1 MDKLLSELEKQRRAE
16 NIYYSRRYMNNNSNG
31 NKYFDDN
38 DESCDK
44 KNIYRFLFKVLFFI
58 NLVIIIF
65 CFQNVEYVFNREFI
79 SDVDL
84 LMENIKKRALSH
96 ETYVE
101 ENIENKIGDNEIVN
115 NMETQQLNNEIK
127 SLENITKVEEVVEK
141 VKEKTDEE
149 KEIEALIGMYQFKNP
164 IEEDGVITSNFGK
177 RNSDNENV
185 SEYHTGI
192 DIGAEYGTDIKSS
205 VTGIVTLV
213 SNVGDYGKQV
223 RVRNNN
229 VTTLYA
235 HCSEILVKEGD
246 IVADGQVIAKVGNS
260 GNSTGPH
267 LHFEIRVDDRCLDPI
282 KLVKF

>member
-16 NIYYSRRYMNNNSNG
+16 NIYYSRRYINNNSNG
-31 NKYFDDN
+31 NKYFDDTN
-38 DESCDK
+38 ENSDK
-44 KNIYRFLFKVLFFI
+44 KNVYRFFFKVLLFI

-65 CFQNVEYVFNREFI
+65 CFQNLEYVFNREFI
-79 SDVDL
+79 SDVNL
-84 LMENIKKRALSH
+84 LMDNIKKRALSN
-96 ETYVE
+96 EMYVE
-101 ENIENKIGDNEIVN
+101 ENIDNTIVNNEIVN
-115 NMETQQLNNEIK
+115 NMELQSLDNEIK
-127 SLENITKVEEVVEK
+127 SVENITKVEEVVEK
-141 VKEKTDEE
+141 VNEKTDEE

-164 IEEDGVITSNFGK
+164 IGESGVITSNFGK
-177 RNSDNENV
+177 RNSDNENA

-267 LHFEIRVDDRCLDPI
+267 LHFEIRVDDRCLDPV

>member
-38 DESCDK
+38 DASCDK

-84 LMENIKKRALSH
+84 LMENIKKRALSY

-127 SLENITKVEEVVEK
+127 SLENITKVEEVMEK

-164 IEEDGVITSNFGK
+164 IEENGVITSNFGK

>member
-16 NIYYSRRYMNNNSNG
+16 NIYHSRRYINNS
-31 NKYFDDN
+31 NKYFDDTN
-38 DESCDK
+38 ENSDK
-44 KNIYRFLFKVLFFI
+44 KNVYRFFFKALLFI

-65 CFQNVEYVFNREFI
+65 CFQNLEYVFNREFI
-79 SDVDL
+79 SDVNL
-84 LMENIKKRALSH
+84 LMDNIKKRALSN
-96 ETYVE
+96 EMYVE
-101 ENIENKIGDNEIVN
+101 ENIDNTIVNNEIVN
-115 NMETQQLNNEIK
+115 NMELQNLDNEIK
-127 SLENITKVEEVVEK
+127 SVENITKVEEVVEK
-141 VKEKTDEE
+141 ANEKTDEE

-164 IEEDGVITSNFGK
+164 IGESGVITSNFGK

-213 SNVGDYGKQV
+213 SNVGEYGKQV

-267 LHFEIRVDDRCLDPI
+267 LHFEIRVDDRCLDPV

>member
-38 DESCDK
+38 DASCDK

-164 IEEDGVITSNFGK
+164 IEENGVITSNFGK

>member
-16 NIYYSRRYMNNNSNG
+16 NIYYSRRYINNNSNG
-31 NKYFDDN
+31 NKYFDDTN
-38 DESCDK
+38 ENSDK
-44 KNIYRFLFKVLFFI
+44 KNVYRFFFKILLFI

-65 CFQNVEYVFNREFI
+65 CFQNLEYVFNREFI
-79 SDVDL
+79 SDVNL
-84 LMENIKKRALSH
+84 LMDNIKKRALSN
-96 ETYVE
+96 EMYVE
-101 ENIENKIGDNEIVN
+101 ENIDNTIVNNEIVN
-115 NMETQQLNNEIK
+115 NMELQSLDNEIK
-127 SLENITKVEEVVEK
+127 SVENITKVEEVVEK
-141 VKEKTDEE
+141 VNEKTDEE

-164 IEEDGVITSNFGK
+164 IGESGVITSNFGK

-246 IVADGQVIAKVGNS
+246 IVADGQVIAKVGTS

-267 LHFEIRVDDRCLDPI
+267 LHFEIRVDDRCLDPV

>member
-38 DESCDK
+38 DASCDK

-84 LMENIKKRALSH
+84 LMENIKKRALSY

-127 SLENITKVEEVVEK
+127 SLENITKVEEVMEK

-164 IEEDGVITSNFGK
+164 IEENGVITSNFGK

-213 SNVGDYGKQV
+213 SNVVDYGKQV

>member
-16 NIYYSRRYMNNNSNG
+16 NIYYSRRYINNNSNG
-31 NKYFDDN
+31 NKYFDDTN
-38 DESCDK
+38 ENNDK
-44 KNIYRFLFKVLFFI
+44 KNVYRFFFKVLLFI

-65 CFQNVEYVFNREFI
+65 CFQNLEYVFNREFI
-79 SDVDL
+79 SDVNL
-84 LMENIKKRALSH
+84 LMDNIKKRALSN
-96 ETYVE
+96 EMYVE
-101 ENIENKIGDNEIVN
+101 ENIDNSIVNNEIVN
-115 NMETQQLNNEIK
+115 NMELQSLDNEIK
-127 SLENITKVEEVVEK
+127 SVENITKVEEVVEK
-141 VKEKTDEE
+141 VNEKTDEE

-164 IEEDGVITSNFGK
+164 IGESGVITSNFGK

-267 LHFEIRVDDRCLDPI
+267 LHFEIRVDDRCLDPV

>member
-84 LMENIKKRALSH
+84 LMENIKKRALSY

>member
-1 MDKLLSELEKQRRAE
+1 MDKLLRELEKQRRAE

-38 DESCDK
+38 DASCDK

-84 LMENIKKRALSH
+84 LMENIKIRALSY

-164 IEEDGVITSNFGK
+164 IEENGVITSNFGK

-185 SEYHTGI
+185 FEYHTGI

-223 RVRNNN
+223 RGRNNN

>member
-16 NIYYSRRYMNNNSNG
+16 NIYYSRRYINNNSNG
-31 NKYFDDN
+31 NKYFDDTN
-38 DESCDK
+38 ENNDK
-44 KNIYRFLFKVLFFI
+44 KNVYRFFFKVLLFI

-65 CFQNVEYVFNREFI
+65 CFQNLEYVFNREFI
-79 SDVDL
+79 SDVNL
-84 LMENIKKRALSH
+84 LMDNIKKRALSN
-96 ETYVE
+96 EMYVE
-101 ENIENKIGDNEIVN
+101 ENIDNTIVNNEIVN
-115 NMETQQLNNEIK
+115 NMELQSLDNEIK
-127 SLENITKVEEVVEK
+127 SVENITKVEEVVEK
-141 VKEKTDEE
+141 VNEKTDEE

-164 IEEDGVITSNFGK
+164 IGEIGVITSNFGK

-267 LHFEIRVDDRCLDPI
+267 LHFEIRVDDRCLDPV

>member
-16 NIYYSRRYMNNNSNG
+16 NIYYSRRYINNS
-31 NKYFDDN
+31 NKYFDDTN
-38 DESCDK
+38 ENSDK
-44 KNIYRFLFKVLFFI
+44 KNVYRFFFKALLFI

-65 CFQNVEYVFNREFI
+65 CFQNLEYVFNREFI
-79 SDVDL
+79 SDVNL
-84 LMENIKKRALSH
+84 LMDNIKKRALSN
-96 ETYVE
+96 EMYVE
-101 ENIENKIGDNEIVN
+101 ENIDNTIVNNEIVN
-115 NMETQQLNNEIK
+115 NIELQNLDNEIK
-127 SLENITKVEEVVEK
+127 SVENITKVEEVVEK
-141 VKEKTDEE
+141 ANEKTDEE

-164 IEEDGVITSNFGK
+164 IGESGVITSNFGK
-177 RNSDNENV
+177 RNSDNENI

-235 HCSEILVKEGD
+235 HCSEIFVKEGD

-267 LHFEIRVDDRCLDPI
+267 LHFEIRVDDRCLDPV

>member
-44 KNIYRFLFKVLFFI
+44 KNIYRFLFKALFFI

-84 LMENIKKRALSH
+84 LMENIKKRALSY

>member
-84 LMENIKKRALSH
+84 LMENIKKRALSY

-101 ENIENKIGDNEIVN
+101 ENIENKIGDNERVN

-164 IEEDGVITSNFGK
+164 IEENGVITSNFGK

>member
-16 NIYYSRRYMNNNSNG
+16 NIYYSRRYINNSNG
-31 NKYFDDN
+31 NKYFDDTN
-38 DESCDK
+38 ENNDK
-44 KNIYRFLFKVLFFI
+44 KNVYRFFFKVLLFI

-65 CFQNVEYVFNREFI
+65 CFQNLEYVFNREFI
-79 SDVDL
+79 SDVNL
-84 LMENIKKRALSH
+84 LMDNIKKRALSN
-96 ETYVE
+96 EMYVE
-101 ENIENKIGDNEIVN
+101 ENIDNTIINNEIVN
-115 NMETQQLNNEIK
+115 NMELQSLDNEIK
-127 SLENITKVEEVVEK
+127 SVENITKVEEVVEK
-141 VKEKTDEE
+141 VNEKTDEE

-164 IEEDGVITSNFGK
+164 IGGSGVITSNFGK

-246 IVADGQVIAKVGNS
+246 IVADGQVIAKVGTS

-267 LHFEIRVDDRCLDPI
+267 LHFEIRVDDRCLDPV

>member
-16 NIYYSRRYMNNNSNG
+16 NIYYSRRYINNNSNG
-31 NKYFDDN
+31 NKYFDDTN
-38 DESCDK
+38 ENNDK
-44 KNIYRFLFKVLFFI
+44 KNVYRFFFKVLLFI

-65 CFQNVEYVFNREFI
+65 CFQNLEYVFNREFI
-79 SDVDL
+79 SDVNL
-84 LMENIKKRALSH
+84 LMDNIKKRALSN
-96 ETYVE
+96 EMYVE
-101 ENIENKIGDNEIVN
+101 ENIDNTIVNNEIVN
-115 NMETQQLNNEIK
+115 NMELQNLDNEIK
-127 SLENITKVEEVVEK
+127 SVENITKVEEVVEK
-141 VKEKTDEE
+141 ANEKTDEE

-164 IEEDGVITSNFGK
+164 IGESGVITSNFGK

-213 SNVGDYGKQV
+213 SNVGEYGKQV

-267 LHFEIRVDDRCLDPI
+267 LHFEIRVDDRCLDPV

>member
-16 NIYYSRRYMNNNSNG
+16 NIYYSRRYINNNSNG
-31 NKYFDDN
+31 NKYFDDTN
-38 DESCDK
+38 ENNDK
-44 KNIYRFLFKVLFFI
+44 KNVYRFFFKVLLFI

-65 CFQNVEYVFNREFI
+65 CFQNLEYVFNREFI
-79 SDVDL
+79 SDVNL
-84 LMENIKKRALSH
+84 LMDNIKKRALSN
-96 ETYVE
+96 EMYVE
-101 ENIENKIGDNEIVN
+101 ENIDNTIVNNEIVN
-115 NMETQQLNNEIK
+115 NMELQSLDNEIK
-127 SLENITKVEEVVEK
+127 SVKNITKVEEVVEK
-141 VKEKTDEE
+141 VNEKTDEE

-164 IEEDGVITSNFGK
+164 IGESGVITSNFGK

-246 IVADGQVIAKVGNS
+246 IVADGQVIAKVGTS

-267 LHFEIRVDDRCLDPI
+267 LHFEIRVDDRCLDPV

>member
-38 DESCDK
+38 DASCDK

-84 LMENIKKRALSH
+84 LMENIKKRALSY

-164 IEEDGVITSNFGK
+164 IEENGVITSNFGK

>member
-16 NIYYSRRYMNNNSNG
+16 NIYYSRRYINNNSNG
-31 NKYFDDN
+31 NKYFDDTN
-38 DESCDK
+38 ENNDK
-44 KNIYRFLFKVLFFI
+44 KNVYRFFFKVLLFI

-65 CFQNVEYVFNREFI
+65 CFQNLEYVFNREFI
-79 SDVDL
+79 SDVNL
-84 LMENIKKRALSH
+84 LMDNIKKRALSN
-96 ETYVE
+96 EMYVE
-101 ENIENKIGDNEIVN
+101 ENIDNTIVSNEIVN
-115 NMETQQLNNEIK
+115 NMELQSLDNEIK
-127 SLENITKVEEVVEK
+127 SVENITKVEEVVEK
-141 VKEKTDEE
+141 VNEKTDEE

-164 IEEDGVITSNFGK
+164 IGGSGVITSNFGK

-246 IVADGQVIAKVGNS
+246 IVADGQVIAKVGTS

-267 LHFEIRVDDRCLDPI
+267 LHFEIRVDDRCLDPV

>member
-16 NIYYSRRYMNNNSNG
+16 NIYHSRRYINNS
-31 NKYFDDN
+31 NKYFDDTN
-38 DESCDK
+38 ENSDK
-44 KNIYRFLFKVLFFI
+44 KNVYRFFFKALLFI

-65 CFQNVEYVFNREFI
+65 CFQNLEYVFNREFI
-79 SDVDL
+79 SDVNL
-84 LMENIKKRALSH
+84 LMDNIKKRALSN
-96 ETYVE
+96 EMYVE
-101 ENIENKIGDNEIVN
+101 ENIDNTIVNNEIVN
-115 NMETQQLNNEIK
+115 NMELQNLDNEIK
-127 SLENITKVEEVVEK
+127 SVENITKVEEVVEK
-141 VKEKTDEE
+141 ANEKTDEE

-164 IEEDGVITSNFGK
+164 IGESGVITSNFGK

-213 SNVGDYGKQV
+213 SNVGEYGKQV

-267 LHFEIRVDDRCLDPI
+267 LHFEIRVDNRCLDPV

>member
-16 NIYYSRRYMNNNSNG
+16 NIYYSRRYINNNSNG
-31 NKYFDDN
+31 NKYFDDTN
-38 DESCDK
+38 ENNDK
-44 KNIYRFLFKVLFFI
+44 KNVYRFFFKVLLFI

-65 CFQNVEYVFNREFI
+65 CFQNLEYVFNREFI
-79 SDVDL
+79 SDVNL
-84 LMENIKKRALSH
+84 LMDNIKKRALSN
-96 ETYVE
+96 EMYVE
-101 ENIENKIGDNEIVN
+101 ENIDNTIVNNEIVN
-115 NMETQQLNNEIK
+115 NMELQSLDNEIN
-127 SLENITKVEEVVEK
+127 SVENITKVEEVVEK
-141 VKEKTDEE
+141 VNEKTDEE

-164 IEEDGVITSNFGK
+164 IGESGVITSNFGK

-246 IVADGQVIAKVGNS
+246 IVADGQVIAKVGTS

-267 LHFEIRVDDRCLDPI
+267 LHFEIRVDDRCLDPV

>member
-16 NIYYSRRYMNNNSNG
+16 NIYYSRRYINNNSNG
-31 NKYFDDN
+31 NKYFDDTN
-38 DESCDK
+38 ENNDK
-44 KNIYRFLFKVLFFI
+44 KNVYRFFFKVLLFI

-65 CFQNVEYVFNREFI
+65 CFQNLEYVFNREFI
-79 SDVDL
+79 SDVNL
-84 LMENIKKRALSH
+84 LMDNIKKRALSN
-96 ETYVE
+96 EMYVE
-101 ENIENKIGDNEIVN
+101 ENIDNTIVNNEIVN
-115 NMETQQLNNEIK
+115 NMELQSLDNEIK
-127 SLENITKVEEVVEK
+127 SVENITKVEEVVEK
-141 VKEKTDEE
+141 VNEKTDEE

-164 IEEDGVITSNFGK
+164 IGESGVITSNFGK

-235 HCSEILVKEGD
+235 HCSKILVKEGD

-267 LHFEIRVDDRCLDPI
+267 LHFEIRVDDRCLDPV

>member
-16 NIYYSRRYMNNNSNG
+16 NIYYSRRYINNNSNG
-31 NKYFDDN
+31 NKYFDDTN
-38 DESCDK
+38 ENNDK
-44 KNIYRFLFKVLFFI
+44 KNVYRFFFKVLLFI

-65 CFQNVEYVFNREFI
+65 CFQNLEYVFNREFI
-79 SDVDL
+79 SDVNL
-84 LMENIKKRALSH
+84 LMDNIKKRALSN
-96 ETYVE
+96 EMYVE
-101 ENIENKIGDNEIVN
+101 ENIDNTIINNEIVN
-115 NMETQQLNNEIK
+115 NMELQSLDNEIK
-127 SLENITKVEEVVEK
+127 SVENITKVEEVVEK
-141 VKEKTDEE
+141 VNEKTDEE

-164 IEEDGVITSNFGK
+164 IGESGVITSNFGK

-246 IVADGQVIAKVGNS
+246 IVADGQVIAKVGTS

-267 LHFEIRVDDRCLDPI
+267 LHFEIRVDDRCLDPV

>member
-16 NIYYSRRYMNNNSNG
+16 NIYYSRRYINNNSNG
-31 NKYFDDN
+31 NKYFDDTN
-38 DESCDK
+38 ENNDK
-44 KNIYRFLFKVLFFI
+44 KNVYRFFFKVLLFI

-65 CFQNVEYVFNREFI
+65 CFQNLEYVFNREFI
-79 SDVDL
+79 SDVNL
-84 LMENIKKRALSH
+84 LMDNIKKRALSN
-96 ETYVE
+96 EMYVE
-101 ENIENKIGDNEIVN
+101 ENIDNTIVNNESVN
-115 NMETQQLNNEIK
+115 NMELQSFDNEIK
-127 SLENITKVEEVVEK
+127 SVENITKVEEVVEK
-141 VKEKTDEE
+141 VNEKTDEE

-164 IEEDGVITSNFGK
+164 IGESGVITSNFGK

-267 LHFEIRVDDRCLDPI
+267 LHFEIRVDDRCLDPV

>member
-16 NIYYSRRYMNNNSNG
+16 NIYYSRRYINNNSNG
-31 NKYFDDN
+31 NKYFDDTN
-38 DESCDK
+38 ENNDK
-44 KNIYRFLFKVLFFI
+44 KNVYRFFFKVLLFI

-65 CFQNVEYVFNREFI
+65 CFQNLEYVFNREFI
-79 SDVDL
+79 SDVNL
-84 LMENIKKRALSH
+84 LMDNIKKRALSN
-96 ETYVE
+96 EMYVE
-101 ENIENKIGDNEIVN
+101 ENIDNTIVNNEIVN
-115 NMETQQLNNEIK
+115 NMELQSLDNEIK
-127 SLENITKVEEVVEK
+127 SVENITKVEEVVEK
-141 VKEKTDEE
+141 VNEKTDEE

-164 IEEDGVITSNFGK
+164 IGESGVITSNFGK

-267 LHFEIRVDDRCLDPI
+267 LHFEIRVDDRCLDPV

>member
-38 DESCDK
+38 DASCDK

-58 NLVIIIF
+58 YLVIIIF
-65 CFQNVEYVFNREFI
+65 FFQIVEYVFNREFI

-84 LMENIKKRALSH
+84 LMENIKKRALSY

-127 SLENITKVEEVVEK
+127 SLENITKVEEVMEK

-164 IEEDGVITSNFGK
+164 IEENGVITSNFGK

>member
-16 NIYYSRRYMNNNSNG
+16 NIYHSRRYINNS
-31 NKYFDDN
+31 NKYFDDTN
-38 DESCDK
+38 ENSDK
-44 KNIYRFLFKVLFFI
+44 KNVYRFFFKVLLFI

-65 CFQNVEYVFNREFI
+65 CFQNLEYVFNREFI
-79 SDVDL
+79 SDVNL
-84 LMENIKKRALSH
+84 LMDNIKKRALSN
-96 ETYVE
+96 EMYVE
-101 ENIENKIGDNEIVN
+101 ENIDNTIVNNEIVN
-115 NMETQQLNNEIK
+115 NMELQNLDNEIK
-127 SLENITKVEEVVEK
+127 SVENITKVEEVVEK
-141 VKEKTDEE
+141 ANEKTDEE

-164 IEEDGVITSNFGK
+164 IGESGVITSNFGK

-213 SNVGDYGKQV
+213 SNVGEYGKQV

-267 LHFEIRVDDRCLDPI
+267 LHFEIRVDDRCLDPV

>member
-164 IEEDGVITSNFGK
+164 IEENGVITSNFGK

>member
-16 NIYYSRRYMNNNSNG
+16 NIYYSRRYINNNSNG
-31 NKYFDDN
+31 NKYFDDTN
-38 DESCDK
+38 ENNDK
-44 KNIYRFLFKVLFFI
+44 KNVYRFFFKVLLFI

-65 CFQNVEYVFNREFI
+65 CFQNLEYVFNREFI
-79 SDVDL
+79 SDVNL
-84 LMENIKKRALSH
+84 LMDNIKKRALSN
-96 ETYVE
+96 EMYVE
-101 ENIENKIGDNEIVN
+101 ENIDNTIVNNEIVN
-115 NMETQQLNNEIK
+115 NMELQSLDNEIK
-127 SLENITKVEEVVEK
+127 SVENITKVEEVVEK
-141 VKEKTDEE
+141 VNEKTDEE
-149 KEIEALIGMYQFKNP
+149 KEIEALIGMYQFKDP
-164 IEEDGVITSNFGK
+164 IGESGVITSNFGK

-246 IVADGQVIAKVGNS
+246 IVADGQVIAKVGTS

-267 LHFEIRVDDRCLDPI
+267 LHFEIRVDDRCLDPV

>member
-38 DESCDK
+38 DASCDK

-84 LMENIKKRALSH
+84 LMENIKKRALSY

-164 IEEDGVITSNFGK
+164 IEENGVITSNFGK

-185 SEYHTGI
+185 FEYHTGI

>member
-16 NIYYSRRYMNNNSNG
+16 NIYHSRRYINNS
-31 NKYFDDN
+31 NKYFDDTN
-38 DESCDK
+38 ENSDK
-44 KNIYRFLFKVLFFI
+44 KNVYRFFFKVLLFI

-65 CFQNVEYVFNREFI
+65 CFQNLEYVFNREFI
-79 SDVDL
+79 SDVNL
-84 LMENIKKRALSH
+84 LMDNIKKRALSN
-96 ETYVE
+96 EMYVE
-101 ENIENKIGDNEIVN
+101 ENIDNTIVNNEIVN
-115 NMETQQLNNEIK
+115 NMELQSLDNEIK
-127 SLENITKVEEVVEK
+127 SVENITKVEEVVEK
-141 VKEKTDEE
+141 VNEKTDEE

-164 IEEDGVITSNFGK
+164 IEESGVITSNFGK

-267 LHFEIRVDDRCLDPI
+267 LHFEIRVDDRCLDPV

>member
-16 NIYYSRRYMNNNSNG
+16 NIYYSRRYINNSNG
-31 NKYFDDN
+31 NKYFDDTN
-38 DESCDK
+38 ENNDK
-44 KNIYRFLFKVLFFI
+44 KNVYRFFFKVLLFI

-65 CFQNVEYVFNREFI
+65 CFQNLEYVFNREFI
-79 SDVDL
+79 SDVNL
-84 LMENIKKRALSH
+84 LMDNIKKRALSN
-96 ETYVE
+96 EMYVE
-101 ENIENKIGDNEIVN
+101 ENIDNTIVNNEIVN
-115 NMETQQLNNEIK
+115 NMELQSLDNEIK
-127 SLENITKVEEVVEK
+127 SVENITKVEEVVEK
-141 VKEKTDEE
+141 VNEKTDEE

-164 IEEDGVITSNFGK
+164 IGESGVITSNFGK

-246 IVADGQVIAKVGNS
+246 IVADGQVIAKVGTS

-267 LHFEIRVDDRCLDPI
+267 LHFEIRVDDRCLDPV

>member
-16 NIYYSRRYMNNNSNG
+16 NIYYSRRYINNSNG
-31 NKYFDDN
+31 NKYFDDTN
-38 DESCDK
+38 ENNDK
-44 KNIYRFLFKVLFFI
+44 KNVYRFFFKVLLFI

-65 CFQNVEYVFNREFI
+65 CFQNLEYVFNREFI
-79 SDVDL
+79 SDVNL
-84 LMENIKKRALSH
+84 LMDNIKKRALSN
-96 ETYVE
+96 EMYVE
-101 ENIENKIGDNEIVN
+101 ENIDNTIINNEIVN
-115 NMETQQLNNEIK
+115 NMELQSLDNEIK
-127 SLENITKVEEVVEK
+127 SVENITKVEEVVEK
-141 VKEKTDEE
+141 VNEKTDEE

-164 IEEDGVITSNFGK
+164 IGESGVITSNFGK

-246 IVADGQVIAKVGNS
+246 IVADGQVIAKVGTS

-267 LHFEIRVDDRCLDPI
+267 LHFEIRVDDRCLDPV

>member
-16 NIYYSRRYMNNNSNG
+16 NIYYSRRYINNNSNG
-31 NKYFDDN
+31 NKYFDDTN
-38 DESCDK
+38 ENNDK
-44 KNIYRFLFKVLFFI
+44 KNVYRFFFKVLLFI

-65 CFQNVEYVFNREFI
+65 CFQNLEYVFNREFI
-79 SDVDL
+79 SDVNL
-84 LMENIKKRALSH
+84 LMDNIKKRALSN
-96 ETYVE
+96 EMYVE
-101 ENIENKIGDNEIVN
+101 ENIDNTIINNEIVN
-115 NMETQQLNNEIK
+115 NMELQSLDNEIK
-127 SLENITKVEEVVEK
+127 SVENITKVEEVVEK
-141 VKEKTDEE
+141 VNEKTDEE

-164 IEEDGVITSNFGK
+164 IGGSGVITSNFGK

-246 IVADGQVIAKVGNS
+246 IVADGQVIAKVGTS

-267 LHFEIRVDDRCLDPI
+267 LHFEIRVDDRCLDPV

>member
-1 MDKLLSELEKQRRAE
+1 
-16 NIYYSRRYMNNNSNG
+16 MNNNSNG

-84 LMENIKKRALSH
+84 LMENIKKRALSY

-164 IEEDGVITSNFGK
+164 IEENGVITSNFGK